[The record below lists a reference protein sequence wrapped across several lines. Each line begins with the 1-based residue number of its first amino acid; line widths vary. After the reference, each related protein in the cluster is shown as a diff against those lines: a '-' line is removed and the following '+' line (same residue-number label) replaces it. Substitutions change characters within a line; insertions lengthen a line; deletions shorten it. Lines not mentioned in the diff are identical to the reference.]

1 MTTSTTTDDKATR
14 AFACLCEFVA
24 WWEDFKDRHCEGI
37 DATYSVGSRL
47 VIQFRFQRGFTV
59 FKYSLD
65 VRDRYI
71 PKALFEM
78 QVGLLKLQ
86 AVPLIEKPNNS
97 ES

>member
-1 MTTSTTTDDKATR
+1 MTKSTKTDDKDTH
-14 AFACLCEFVA
+14 AFACLGEFVQ
-24 WWEDFKDRHCEGI
+24 WWEAFKASHCEGI

-47 VIQFRFQRGFTV
+47 VIQFRFQRGFTI

-86 AVPLIEKPNNS
+86 AVSPTAKLNDS